1 VTERRIAIKAL
12 CGVPNVGPAI
22 AQDLLRLGIR
32 RVENLAGANPDEL
45 YQELCRL
52 EGRRVDICVRDV
64 FAAAVDYAD
73 GKTEQALVGV
83 LARPQGTGN
92 APAGLKAGLL
102 R

>member
-1 VTERRIAIKAL
+1 MTERRIAIKAL

-73 GKTEQALVGV
+73 GKPSKPWWEYSRARKAQATRRR
-83 LARPQGTGN
+83 A
-92 APAGLKAGLL
+92 
-102 R
+102 

>member
-1 VTERRIAIKAL
+1 MTERQFEMKVL

-32 RVENLAGANPDEL
+32 RVEDLAGANPDEL

-52 EGRRVDICVRDV
+52 EGRHVDMCVRDV

-73 GKTEQALVGV
+73 GKPSKPWWEYSR
-83 LARPQGTGN
+83 AR
-92 APAGLKAGLL
+92 KARAQVRPG
-102 R
+102 